1 MSLHKA
7 ETVHMNLTNHV
18 QEILEQDLRRGTM
31 ATESLWQRLKKASLC
46 SLVNKGGEGA
56 TAYK

>member
-7 ETVHMNLTNHV
+7 ETVHMNLTNHI
-18 QEILEQDLRRGTM
+18 QKIPEQGLRRGTM
-31 ATESLWQRLKKASLC
+31 ATESLRRLKKASLC
-46 SLVNKGGEGA
+46 SLVNKDGEGV